1 MNARL
6 KTAAFAGILS
16 LLLIPPEIFLEET
29 LRANPRT
36 QWILVSIVLI
46 YILNVA
52 LSVVFYR
59 GFILIGRLLDR
70 PAIVVSSLMIILLSF
85 AWYGFQVYALRGP
98 VSFYGVYGGVVLVVF
113 GASRLLFGYGV
124 YRARA
129 ALGGLAMPI
138 TILELVIGL
147 FLMSVMFYLLGF
159 VLSLVAVVLQIMLLL
174 RLANANGSWLQDS
187 HPAAKGI

>member
-6 KTAAFAGILS
+6 KTAAYAGILS

-36 QWILVSIVLI
+36 QWIRVSIVLI

-70 PAIVVSSLMIILLSF
+70 PAIIVSSLMIILLSF

-98 VSFYGVYGGVVLVVF
+98 VWFYGVYGGVVLVVF

-129 ALGGLAMPI
+129 SLGGLAMPI

-147 FLMSVMFYLLGF
+147 SLMSVKFYLIGF

-174 RLANANGSWLQDS
+174 RLANANGSWLRDS
-187 HPAAKGI
+187 TAAAKGI

>member
-147 FLMSVMFYLLGF
+147 FLMSVKFYLIGF

>member
-52 LSVVFYR
+52 LSVVLYS
-59 GFILIGRLLDR
+59 GLIMIGRFLDR
-70 PAIVVSSLMIILLSF
+70 PAIVVSSLMIIMLSF

-147 FLMSVMFYLLGF
+147 FLMSVKFYLIGF

>member
-1 MNARL
+1 VNARL

-147 FLMSVMFYLLGF
+147 FLMSVKFYLIGF

-187 HPAAKGI
+187 HRAAKGI

>member
-147 FLMSVMFYLLGF
+147 FLMSVMFYLIGF

-187 HPAAKGI
+187 AQAAKGI

>member
-98 VSFYGVYGGVVLVVF
+98 VSFYGEYGGVVLVVF

-147 FLMSVMFYLLGF
+147 FLMSVMFYLIGF

>member
-147 FLMSVMFYLLGF
+147 FLMSVMFYLIGF

-187 HPAAKGI
+187 PPAA

>member
-6 KTAAFAGILS
+6 KTAAYAGILS
-16 LLLIPPEIFLEET
+16 LLLIPPEIFLEES

-124 YRARA
+124 YRARG

-147 FLMSVMFYLLGF
+147 FLMSVKFYLIGF

-174 RLANANGSWLQDS
+174 SLANANGSWLQGS
-187 HPAAKGI
+187 TPAAKGL

>member
-1 MNARL
+1 
-6 KTAAFAGILS
+6 
-16 LLLIPPEIFLEET
+16 
-29 LRANPRT
+29 
-36 QWILVSIVLI
+36 
-46 YILNVA
+46 
-52 LSVVFYR
+52 
-59 GFILIGRLLDR
+59 
-70 PAIVVSSLMIILLSF
+70 
-85 AWYGFQVYALRGP
+85 
-98 VSFYGVYGGVVLVVF
+98 VF

-147 FLMSVMFYLLGF
+147 FLMSVKFYLIGF

>member
-147 FLMSVMFYLLGF
+147 FLMSVMFYLIGF

>member
-1 MNARL
+1 VNARL
-6 KTAAFAGILS
+6 KTAAYAGILS

-36 QWILVSIVLI
+36 QWIRVSIVLI

-85 AWYGFQVYALRGP
+85 AWYGFQVYALQGP

-124 YRARA
+124 FRARA

-147 FLMSVMFYLLGF
+147 SLMSVKFYLIGF

-174 RLANANGSWLQDS
+174 RLANANGSWLRDS
-187 HPAAKGI
+187 TAAAKGI

>member
-1 MNARL
+1 VNARL

-147 FLMSVMFYLLGF
+147 FLMSVKFYLIGF